1 MLSENELKKLD
12 DAHADLFTG
21 IYQSMEAYPKETI
34 ALFKST
40 ETAAQYMRAFYYS
53 MGLASQLGDSVT
65 SFCFTVGGKL
75 SVLMSKG
82 EIYVLEVTLAA
93 RAGMLLAFNK
103 EFTIHKLAFRLDPY
117 SDYTILP
124 SMTTFSMAEKDVRS
138 YSGGTSYYT
147 AHAMGIRSYTFD
159 KPEKQKVM
167 QLTQSDVDK
176 LIPVDGFAFFAKM
189 QQNLGSGNA
198 GNTAARPSAS
208 GNVRNTTA
216 RPSASGNAGNTAA
229 RPSAS
234 GNVRNT
240 TAKPTAS
247 PSVKPAAP
255 KSSGITLEELERGQK
270 KYEGKSDEEIRK
282 LLGGFFTSD
291 FFKAA
296 KDLGIPLKNAMDVF
310 DWSRTEKIQFLV
322 ALEKYRR

>member
-21 IYQSMEAYPKETI
+21 IYQSMEAYPKETV

-82 EIYVLEVTLAA
+82 DIYVLEVTLAA

-216 RPSASGNAGNTAA
+216 
-229 RPSAS
+229 
-234 GNVRNT
+234 
-240 TAKPTAS
+240 KPTAS

>member
-21 IYQSMEAYPKETI
+21 IYQSMEAYPKETV

-82 EIYVLEVTLAA
+82 DIYVLEVTLAA

-176 LIPVDGFAFFAKM
+176 LIPVDGFVFFAKM

-216 RPSASGNAGNTAA
+216 KS
-229 RPSAS
+229 
-234 GNVRNT
+234 
-240 TAKPTAS
+240 TAS
-247 PSVKPAAP
+247 PSVKPAAA